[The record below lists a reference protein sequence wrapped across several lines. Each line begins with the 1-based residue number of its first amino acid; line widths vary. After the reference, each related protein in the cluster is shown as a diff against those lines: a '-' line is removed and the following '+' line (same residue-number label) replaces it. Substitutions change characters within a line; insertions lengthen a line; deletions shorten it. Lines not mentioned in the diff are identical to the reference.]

1 MEPMPASA
9 SSARRKDSRTGSVV
23 VATTRIGAF
32 GQALVPVLW
41 EDTLREAML
50 LSISVCAGFLAG
62 VLVVVLAG
70 LAVLAYGAL
79 LISRRNWWS
88 LSAFVGGFFAA
99 VLVTAVMALSLP
111 SLTDSSLAQTTYI
124 TDWVM
129 LVLMAAGFGA
139 VAFVI
144 VYPLL
149 VLMGKKKV

>member
-1 MEPMPASA
+1 MLNNINLAFWMM
-9 SSARRKDSRTGSVV
+9 
-23 VATTRIGAF
+23 IGWL
-32 GQALVPVLW
+32 QANWL
-41 EDTLREAML
+41 
-50 LSISVCAGFLAG
+50 
-62 VLVVVLAG
+62 LVVVLAG

-88 LSAFVGGFFAA
+88 LSAFVGGFVAA

-111 SLTDSSLAQTTYI
+111 SLTDSSFAQMTYI

-149 VLMGKKKV
+149 VLMQKKKA